1 MRGAGGWHLPFQRR
15 ITVFKGVRLN
25 VGKRGLGV
33 TVGGRLARFG
43 VTSRGQLYQSASIP
57 GTGISMRR
65 TLGSVA
71 TFGGFILA
79 ASEFDHACNDRPGC
93 ARPDFVGYIKKG
105 PGPPIAPNHN
115 RISPH
120 RPNRL
125 ADLA

>member
-1 MRGAGGWHLPFQRR
+1 MRGAGGWHLRFQRR

-65 TLGSVA
+65 TLGSVRQLSA
-71 TFGGFILA
+71 G
-79 ASEFDHACNDRPGC
+79 SSSRRPSLITS
-93 ARPDFVGYIKKG
+93 VM
-105 PGPPIAPNHN
+105 IAWLYL
-115 RISPH
+115 S
-120 RPNRL
+120 
-125 ADLA
+125 